1 MTDLRIG
8 VTGCGGRMGR
18 MLIRE
23 VAATPGCRLA
33 GAVERPGHDEV
44 GQDAGEL
51 AGMGRLGIVVGDDP
65 VALFA
70 ACDAVI
76 DFTTPAAS
84 AINAGLAAQARAI
97 HVVGTTGLNED
108 QEEELY
114 VAARH
119 TPVVWAPNMSLGVNL
134 LMVLAE
140 QVGRALGPDF
150 DVEICELHHRGKVD
164 APSGTALALGRAVAE
179 GRGVELDRVAV
190 RGRDGVTGARPEGAI
205 GFAVMRGGDVVGD
218 HTVIFA
224 GEGERIELT
233 HRAGS
238 RQIYAKGAVKA
249 ALWARGRP
257 PGLYSMRDV
266 LGLSA

>member
-1 MTDLRIG
+1 MTDLKIG
-8 VTGCGGRMGR
+8 IAGCGGRMGR

-23 VAATPGCRLA
+23 VAATPDCRLQA
-33 GAVERPGHDEV
+33 AIERPGHELV
-44 GQDAGEL
+44 GRDAGEL
-51 AGMGRLGIVVGDDP
+51 AGLEPLGVTVGDDAA
-65 VALFA
+65 ALFA
-70 ACDAVI
+70 ASDAVI
-76 DFTTPAAS
+76 DFTTPATS

-97 HVVGTTGLNED
+97 HVVGTTGLNDD
-108 QEEELY
+108 QEEELGL
-114 VAARH
+114 AARH
-119 TPVVWAPNMSLGVNL
+119 TQVVWAPNMSLGVNL

-140 QVGRALGPDF
+140 QVAHALGPDF

-164 APSGTALALGRAVAE
+164 APSGTALALGRAVAK
-179 GRGVELDRVAV
+179 GRGVELDQVAV

-224 GEGERIELT
+224 GEGERLELT
-233 HRAGS
+233 HRAAN
-238 RQIYAKGAVKA
+238 RQIYAKGAVRA
-249 ALWARGRP
+249 ALWARSRP